1 MALYEEKELNNKYI
15 LEFEKY
21 LIKEKKV
28 STNTLE
34 SYLRDV
40 RQFNEFCLKA
50 NIGDIGNASNTHA
63 ISFLIGLQK
72 KGRATSTI
80 TRNLVAL
87 RIFFHYL
94 YDCGLI
100 ESNPVINLK
109 APKVE
114 KKFPK
119 TLTIKE
125 IEILLATPDLNTNK
139 GLRDRAILELLYSTG
154 LKVSEL
160 ISLEINNIN
169 FQEESLYYYS
179 NDEERSIPIGD
190 IAISYLKKYLSY
202 SREKILNDKKCNIL
216 FVNMQGSPLT
226 RQGVWKIIK
235 SYTKEAKIKKDIT
248 PHMIRHSFALHLLQN
263 GADLHIVKE
272 LLGHLDISSTQIY
285 IRDIDQNIKETYK
298 EFHPRA

>member
-100 ESNPVINLK
+100 ESNPVINFK
-109 APKVE
+109 TPKVE

-285 IRDIDQNIKETYK
+285 IRDIDQNIKGTYK

>member
-1 MALYEEKELNNKYI
+1 MALYEEKKLNNKYI

>member
-125 IEILLATPDLNTNK
+125 IEILLATPDLNTN
-139 GLRDRAILELLYSTG
+139 
-154 LKVSEL
+154 
-160 ISLEINNIN
+160 IS
-169 FQEESLYYYS
+169 
-179 NDEERSIPIGD
+179 P
-190 IAISYLKKYLSY
+190 
-202 SREKILNDKKCNIL
+202 
-216 FVNMQGSPLT
+216 
-226 RQGVWKIIK
+226 
-235 SYTKEAKIKKDIT
+235 
-248 PHMIRHSFALHLLQN
+248 
-263 GADLHIVKE
+263 
-272 LLGHLDISSTQIY
+272 
-285 IRDIDQNIKETYK
+285 
-298 EFHPRA
+298 

>member
-94 YDCGLI
+94 YDWGFI

-160 ISLEINNIN
+160 IGLEINNIN

-179 NDEERSIPIGD
+179 NGEERSIPIGD
-190 IAISYLKKYLSY
+190 IAISFLKKYLSY

-272 LLGHLDISSTQIY
+272 LLGHIDISSTQIY